1 MPRQRLPLLLATA
14 LVLALLGGA
23 GAWLLWPEPPPPE
36 EPAAEDKDTGLTR
49 DETEELMRTIG
60 YVQ

>member
-1 MPRQRLPLLLATA
+1 MSKPVIVVAAVALLA
-14 LVLALLGGA
+14 LGGGIA
-23 GAWLLWPEPPPPE
+23 AWVLWPEPEPEPE
-36 EPAAEDKDTGLTR
+36 EVAEDKDTGFTR